1 MEEIITKCDVASKKK
16 DLNIRGWFVVLG
28 CNIVLLFVLGL
39 NQAIGPFFVVL
50 LQHFDKG
57 AGNTSLVITI
67 SVFFAT
73 CTGPL
78 ASVIAK
84 RFGCRITIMV
94 GGIISS
100 IGHLLSSFATSVAV
114 LCFTHG
120 FLVGFGYGLAYSPS
134 VGMVCVYFKKRH
146 ALANGLAYTGSGL
159 GIFVFPPLLHTLIE
173 EYGWRGSFLVLSAIN
188 ANICVC
194 ATLLRKPSNDVN
206 CSPSSDRLS
215 DETERRPSCESNEID
230 STKDLDIIESQTHD
244 TDHADSINIDSNESI
259 KQCQGPL
266 GIEEGKKNGIIK
278 RAFMIF
284 DLHLFWESPL
294 FLLMFISCF
303 FLGFGHYIAVI
314 FLLPK
319 AESMEFASSRDNA
332 FLISIM
338 GIFSIIGRGVHGFL
352 LECKYITG
360 PSLYAVTLVTAG
372 VTSLLSPL
380 AHTYAGIAVI
390 SAVIG
395 LTSGMYLPLIVV
407 NLTEFLGRA
416 RLVSTLALS
425 TFALGVGLIGTP
437 IAGWIYDTTQNYDHV
452 YYLAGVSLAIGGFVI
467 VLVPYLKKVQSL
479 TVSCEL
485 VNVVIDHVDA
495 TLHRLMLSP
504 MANCKTSLSL
514 VITLHRL
521 V

>member
-1 MEEIITKCDVASKKK
+1 MGKNITRCDVASKKK

-28 CNIVLLFVLGL
+28 CNIILLFVLGL
-39 NQAIGPFFVVL
+39 NQALGPFFVVL

-67 SVFFAT
+67 SVFFAY

-84 RFGCRITIMV
+84 RFGCRITIIV

-134 VGMVCVYFKKRH
+134 VGMVCFYFKKRY
-146 ALANGLAYTGSGL
+146 ALANGLAYTGPGL

-173 EYGWRGSFLVLSAIN
+173 EYGWRGSFLVFSAIN

-194 ATLLRKPSNDVN
+194 ATLLRKPSNDVDSAKT
-206 CSPSSDRLS
+206 SPLSDRLS
-215 DETERRPSCESNEID
+215 DETERKPSCESDEID
-230 STKDLDIIESQTHD
+230 STMHLDIITSQTHD
-244 TDHADSINIDSNESI
+244 TDLADSINIDSNESI
-259 KQCQGPL
+259 KQCPGPL

-284 DLHLFWESPL
+284 DLHLFRESPL
-294 FLLMFISCF
+294 FPLMFISCF

-395 LTSGMYLPLIVV
+395 LTSGMYLPLMVV
-407 NLTEFLGRA
+407 NLTEFLGRE

-425 TFALGVGLIGTP
+425 TFAQGVGLIGTP

-452 YYLAGVSLAIGGFVI
+452 YYLAGGSLAIGGFVI
-467 VLVPYLKKVQSL
+467 VLVPYLKKVEVRRQKA
-479 TVSCEL
+479 
-485 VNVVIDHVDA
+485 VDSKPEKA
-495 TLHRLMLSP
+495 
-504 MANCKTSLSL
+504 AYYK
-514 VITLHRL
+514 
-521 V
+521 